1 MEIYKITNTINGKI
15 YIGKDETSNPNY
27 FGSGKLIKRA
37 ITKYGIDNF
46 KKEVI
51 EILEDK
57 KSLSSSE
64 IHWIRIYN
72 STDKTIGYNIT
83 SGGDGG
89 DTISNN
95 PNRDAIVKK
104 ISNTLKGRTFSEEHK
119 TKLKVNHHR
128 MGIERIKDKEAWLNN
143 LKKAGAKRKGKKLEE
158 IVGKDKAVEIK
169 SKLREKRA
177 LQETEM
183 KVGKYTKEGTLIIAY
198 SSQQQACSEENIKQ
212 SDISNCISGRQKT
225 VKGFVWKKL

>member
-37 ITKYGIDNF
+37 ITKYGIDKF

-51 EILEDK
+51 DILEDK
-57 KSLSSSE
+57 KSLSSRE
-64 IHWIRIYN
+64 IHWIEFYN
-72 STDKTIGYNIT
+72 STDRTIGYNIT

-95 PNRDAIVKK
+95 PNRDAIIKS
-104 ISNTLKGRTFSEEHK
+104 ISSTLKGRTFSEEHK
-119 TKLKVNHHR
+119 SKLKVNHHR
-128 MGIERIKDKEAWLNN
+128 MGTERIKDKEAWLDK

-169 SKLREKRA
+169 SRLREKRA

-183 KVGKYTKEGTLIIAY
+183 KVGKYTKEGTLIATY
-198 SSQQQACSEENIKQ
+198 SSQQQACSEENIRQ
-212 SDISNCISGRQKT
+212 SDISNCITGRQNT